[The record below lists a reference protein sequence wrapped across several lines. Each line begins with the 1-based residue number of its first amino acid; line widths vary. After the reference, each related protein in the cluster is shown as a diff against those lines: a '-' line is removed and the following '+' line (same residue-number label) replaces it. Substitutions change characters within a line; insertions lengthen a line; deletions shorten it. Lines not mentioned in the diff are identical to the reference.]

1 MGKSQGSK
9 NHKYETFGR
18 VCSCLF
24 QYADSNSLSM
34 PSLCVEYAAVYRVS
48 VRRVFVQYGG

>member
-48 VRRVFVQYGG
+48 VRRVFV